1 MDATTEIRSGY
12 GFDVARLEKYL
23 AAEIPGFAGPLS
35 VRQFAGGQS
44 NPTYLLTT
52 PQARYVLRRKPP
64 GQLLASAHAV
74 DREFRVIKA
83 LGDHTNVPVARAL
96 VLCKD
101 ESIIGTWFYV
111 MEAVD
116 GRVFWDTTFPEIGR
130 ADRPQYFDA
139 MNAALAHLHGVD
151 YNAVGLADFGKP
163 GSYFTR
169 QIARWSRQYREDA
182 AAGTVPAL
190 DRLIEWLSASIP
202 PGDDAS
208 IVHGDYRCDNLIFH
222 PTEPRVLAILDW
234 ELSTIGHPLADFGY
248 HLMIYRMPRI
258 GVTGMLDYDLDA
270 LNIPSEAEYVRAYC
284 RRTGRD
290 GIADLDFYLAFNMF
304 RMAAIFHGI
313 RGRMLRGTA
322 SSERAREYAAA
333 VEPMAE
339 TGWKQAELAMRAGLK
354 R

>member
-1 MDATTEIRSGY
+1 MDATTEVRTGY
-12 GFDVARLEKYL
+12 GFDVARLEKFL

-35 VRQFAGGQS
+35 ARQFAGGQS

-52 PQARYVLRRKPP
+52 PSARYVLRRKPP

-83 LGDHTNVPVARAL
+83 LGDHSSVPVARAL

-101 ESIIGTWFYV
+101 EAVIGTWFYV

-116 GRVFWDTTFPEIGR
+116 GRVFWDTTFPEVSR
-130 ADRPQYFDA
+130 ADRPRYFDA
-139 MNAALAHLHGVD
+139 MNAALANLHSVD
-151 YNAVGLADFGKP
+151 YVAIGLADFGKP

-169 QIARWSRQYREDA
+169 QITRWSRQYREDE
-182 AAGTVPAL
+182 AAGNLPTL
-190 DRLIEWLSASIP
+190 DRLIEWLAANIP

-222 PTEPRVLAILDW
+222 PAEPRVLAILDW

-258 GVTGMLDYDLDA
+258 GVTGMLNVDLA
-270 LNIPSEAEYVRAYC
+270 GLNIPSEAEYVRAYC
-284 RRTGRD
+284 ERTGRD
-290 GIADLDFYLAFNMF
+290 GIPNLDFYLAFNMF

-322 SSERAREYAAA
+322 ASERAREYAAA

-339 TGWKQAELAMRAGLK
+339 MGWKQAELAMRAT

>member
-1 MDATTEIRSGY
+1 MDATTEIRDGY
-12 GFDVARLEKYL
+12 GFDVARLEKFL
-23 AAEIPGFAGPLS
+23 AGEITGFAGPLTAK
-35 VRQFAGGQS
+35 QFAGGQS

-52 PQARYVLRRKPP
+52 PGARYVLRRKPP
-64 GQLLASAHAV
+64 GELLASAHAV

-83 LGDHTNVPVARAL
+83 LGEQSQVPVARAL

-101 ESIIGTWFYV
+101 DSIIGTWFYV

-116 GRVFWDTTFPEIGR
+116 GRVFWDTTFPEVGR
-130 ADRPQYFDA
+130 ADRPLYFDA
-139 MNAALAHLHGVD
+139 MNSALANLHSVD
-151 YNAVGLADFGKP
+151 YAAIGLGDFGRP

-169 QIARWSRQYREDA
+169 QIGRWSKQYGEDE
-182 AAGTVPAL
+182 AAGRVPTL
-190 DRLIEWLSASIP
+190 DRLIDWLSANIP

-222 PTEPRVLAILDW
+222 PSEPRVLAILDW

-258 GVTGMLDYDLDA
+258 GVTGMLNYDLAA
-270 LNIPSEAEYVRAYC
+270 LNIPGEAEYVRAYC
-284 RRTGRD
+284 KRTGRA
-290 GIADLDFYLAFNMF
+290 GIPNLDFYLAFNMF

-322 SSERAREYAAA
+322 SSERAKEYAAA

-339 TGWKQAELAMRAGLK
+339 IGWRQAERAMRANG
-354 R
+354 

>member
-1 MDATTEIRSGY
+1 MDATTEVREGY
-12 GFDVARLEKYL
+12 GFDVATLERYL
-23 AAEIPGFAGPLS
+23 SSQIAGFTGPLS

-44 NPTYLLTT
+44 NPTYLLET
-52 PQARYVLRRKPP
+52 PQRRYVLRRKPP

-74 DREFRVIKA
+74 DREFRVIRA
-83 LGDHTNVPVARAL
+83 LGEHTQVPVARAL
-96 VLCKD
+96 VLCQD

-116 GRVFWDTTFPEIGR
+116 GRVFWDSTFSEVER
-130 ADRPQYFDA
+130 EQRPLYFDA
-139 MNAALAHLHGVD
+139 MVSALAALHQVD
-151 YNAVGLADFGKP
+151 YVAAGLGDFGKP

-169 QIARWSRQYREDA
+169 QIARWSKQYREDD
-182 AAGTVPAL
+182 AAGRVAAM
-190 DRLIEWLSASIP
+190 DRLIEWLPANIP

-222 PTEPRVLAILDW
+222 PTEPKVLAILDW

-258 GVTGMLDYDLDA
+258 GVAGMLGTDFKA
-270 LNIPSEAEYVRAYC
+270 LNIPDEAEYVRMYC
-284 RRTGRD
+284 RRTGRT
-290 GIADLDFYLAFNMF
+290 GIANLDFYLAFNMF

-322 SSERAREYAAA
+322 ASARAKEYAAA

-339 TGWKQAELAMRAGLK
+339 TGWKQAELAMKSVR
-354 R
+354 

>member
-1 MDATTEIRSGY
+1 MDATTEVRDGY
-12 GFDVARLEKYL
+12 GFDVTHLERFLAR
-23 AAEIPGFAGPLS
+23 EIAGFSGPLA

-44 NPTYLLTT
+44 NPTYLLQT
-52 PQARYVLRRKPP
+52 PARNYVLRRKPP

-83 LGDHTNVPVARAL
+83 LGEHTQVPVARAL
-96 VLCKD
+96 ALCKD

-116 GRVFWDTTFPEIGR
+116 GRVFWDSTFPEVER
-130 ADRPQYFDA
+130 DARPRYFDA
-139 MNAALAHLHGVD
+139 MNDTLARLHSVD
-151 YNAVGLADFGKP
+151 YVAAGLGDFGKP

-169 QIARWSRQYREDA
+169 QINRWSKQYRDDE
-182 AAGTVPAL
+182 AAGRIPAL
-190 DRLIEWLSASIP
+190 DRLIDWLSANIP
-202 PGDDAS
+202 AQDDAS

-222 PTEPRVLAILDW
+222 PTEPKVTAILDW

-258 GVTGMLDYDLDA
+258 GVAGMLGVDLQA
-270 LNIPSEAEYVRAYC
+270 LNIPTEAQYVRAYC
-284 RRTGRD
+284 ERTGRP
-290 GIADLDFYLAFNMF
+290 GIPDLDFYLAFNMF

-313 RGRMLRGTA
+313 HGRVLRGTA
-322 SSERAREYAAA
+322 ASARAKEYAAA

-339 TGWKQAELAMRAGLK
+339 LGWKQAQLAMRAS

>member
-1 MDATTEIRSGY
+1 MDATTEVRDGY
-12 GFDVARLEKYL
+12 GFDVAGLERFL
-23 AAEIPGFAGPLS
+23 TREVEGFAGPLI

-44 NPTYLLTT
+44 NPTYLLQT
-52 PQARYVLRRKPP
+52 PARKYVLRRKPP

-74 DREFRVIKA
+74 DREFRVIRA
-83 LGDHTNVPVARAL
+83 LGEHTDVPVARAL

-116 GRVFWDTTFPEIGR
+116 GRVFWDPKFPEVDR
-130 ADRPQYFDA
+130 AVRRSYFDA
-139 MNAALAHLHGVD
+139 MIDALARLHSVD
-151 YNAVGLADFGKP
+151 YAAAGLGDYGKP

-169 QIARWSRQYREDA
+169 QITRWSKQYHEDE
-182 AAGTVPAL
+182 AAGKVPAL
-190 DRLIEWLSASIP
+190 DQLIDWLSANIP

-222 PTEPRVLAILDW
+222 PTEPKVLAILDW

-258 GVTGMLDYDLDA
+258 GVTGMLGFDLPS
-270 LNIPSEAEYVRAYC
+270 LNVPTEEEYVRAYC
-284 RRTGRD
+284 ERTGRS
-290 GIADLDFYLAFNMF
+290 GVPHLDFYLAFNMF

-322 SSERAREYAAA
+322 ASARAKEYAAA

-339 TGWKQAELAMRAGLK
+339 TGWKQAELAMRV